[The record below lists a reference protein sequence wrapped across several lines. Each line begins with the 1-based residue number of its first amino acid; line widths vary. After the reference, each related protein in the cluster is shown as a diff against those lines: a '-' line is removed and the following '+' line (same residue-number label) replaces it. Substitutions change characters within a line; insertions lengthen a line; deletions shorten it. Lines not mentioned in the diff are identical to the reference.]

1 MKGPIQSVE
10 ITYLIHATEDQQKV
24 EGAIAKVLAIKAQP
38 VVERLEG
45 HFGNEILSVRL
56 HIVGEEANLAF
67 QVIVARLP
75 KDLKA
80 GLLANIGAFI
90 DEHSSFFLRLDKQQL
105 VAGTLA
111 SGSGDSVRLKMK
123 PRLFLLKGG
132 AAEFYARLIGES

>member
-24 EGAIAKVLAIKAQP
+24 EGAIIKVLAIEAKP
-38 VVERLEG
+38 VVQRFEG

-56 HIVGEEANLAF
+56 HIVGEKADLAF
-67 QVIVARLP
+67 QGVVARLP

-80 GLLANIGAFI
+80 GLLANIGAFV
-90 DEHSSFFLRLDKQQL
+90 DEHSSFFLRLDKQRL

-111 SGSGDSVRLKMK
+111 LGSGDSVRLKVK

-132 AAEFYARLIGES
+132 AAEFYAGLIGES

>member
-10 ITYLIHATEDQQKV
+10 VTYLIHATEDQRKV
-24 EGAIAKVLAIKAQP
+24 EEAIEKALSIEAQP

-45 HFGNEILSVRL
+45 HFGNEILSVRIHL
-56 HIVGEEANLAF
+56 IGEEANLAF
-67 QVIVARLP
+67 QGVVARLP

-80 GLLANIGAFI
+80 ELHANVGAFV
-90 DEHSSFFLRLDKQQL
+90 DEHSAFFLRLDKQQL

-111 SGSGDSVRLKMK
+111 FGSGDSVRLKVK

-132 AAEFYARLIGES
+132 AAQFYARLIGGE